1 MRDRAN
7 RTNADCL
14 IFEPFTQG
22 SNSPLR
28 GVSGAGMGLA
38 TASRL
43 VEATGGRIEVESTL
57 GSGSL
62 FRLRLPA
69 R

>member
-1 MRDRAN
+1 MM
-7 RTNADCL
+7 
-14 IFEPFTQG
+14 IFEPFTQA

-43 VEATGGRIEVESTL
+43 LDTVGGRLDLESVE
-57 GSGSL
+57 GAGSL
-62 FRLRLPA
+62 FRVMLPA
-69 R
+69 H